1 MKQRRRQLWPSP
13 ASASCARRAAAP
25 AVPPRAERL
34 GAKALSHGRA
44 NTQTP
49 SRRHCAPSQTEHTQS
64 VSRRHSRAGTHAHRR
79 THRCEGSAAR
89 RRRRRPSGMTMT
101 PDLGT
106 FLSCHYPP
114 ASPGSSGCRG
124 RRARRRV
131 CPARLQRLLQS
142 LRSQRPAL
150 SEVLNE
156 QAGSTSGSAL
166 PPWEASPASKP
177 PPRLPRPLLPRP
189 PGAREKGGE
198 RRDIKAKE

>member
-13 ASASCARRAAAP
+13 ASASCARRSAAP

-89 RRRRRPSGMTMT
+89 RRRRRPSGMTMI

-124 RRARRRV
+124 RRARRRLSGAA
-131 CPARLQRLLQS
+131 PAASPVPPVAAPGALRGPKRASKLHLRLRPPAVGGKPRLQTASSFAPPTLAQAS
-142 LRSQRPAL
+142 RSP
-150 SEVLNE
+150 
-156 QAGSTSGSAL
+156 
-166 PPWEASPASKP
+166 
-177 PPRLPRPLLPRP
+177 
-189 PGAREKGGE
+189 
-198 RRDIKAKE
+198 